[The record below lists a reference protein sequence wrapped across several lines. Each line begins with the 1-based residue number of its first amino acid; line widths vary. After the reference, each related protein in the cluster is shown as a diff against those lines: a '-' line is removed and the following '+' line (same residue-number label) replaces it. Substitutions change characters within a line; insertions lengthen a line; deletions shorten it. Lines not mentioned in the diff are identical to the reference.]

1 MYILKETMLCLIV
14 NMALVQN
21 RFKAFVT
28 RFDIKSLSLC
38 FDKAFVIGNQ
48 QRRRIL
54 PLQQITNKTTLHCY
68 AMLSVG
74 HRLCELTNTC
84 LETFHPIKLPT
95 NGHMVGIVGCLVGE
109 WTVNELAEI

>member
-1 MYILKETMLCLIV
+1 MNEKYLFCLRGAFIFEMGCTKAEMYILKETMLCLIV

-48 QRRRIL
+48 QRR
-54 PLQQITNKTTLHCY
+54 
-68 AMLSVG
+68 
-74 HRLCELTNTC
+74 
-84 LETFHPIKLPT
+84 
-95 NGHMVGIVGCLVGE
+95 
-109 WTVNELAEI
+109 